1 MVKGSNIQL
10 ISKGQQDLYLT
21 GTPQITFW
29 KMVYRRHTQF
39 SIETIRNNFNTK
51 PAFGETIVSEIKRSG
66 DLLNKMYLVLTL
78 PALVTNEIFKEDPNS
93 SYHPNNATV
102 LPGIMSYT
110 QSAWTEHIGNALVE
124 EVKLIINDSVID
136 HQYGVW
142 FDIWQELSNKKY
154 QKDALD
160 KMLGTQKQS
169 ELPYNASKEK
179 ILYIPL
185 QFWFNRNIG
194 LSLPLIALTYSSVK
208 ISIKIRKLKDLI
220 IAVSKKEY
228 VPDNLLEW
236 PNDNSTPE
244 TGIYNLSLAMLTGK
258 YRQLKASTPLGTYT
272 GSGDSATVNRFNY
285 TITYP
290 IPGIPELSTGSI
302 IRIGMT
308 SDINDNNEPLTY
320 GTIPPGITITNQGVD
335 NRWIVIESK
344 MDINKN
350 APLITYTLTLARWSF
365 AKNNYTNANYTISTD
380 NEWDLQ
386 VWPPMMGLVPGERVK
401 PLLSQNNLL
410 YTEPDVQIKDCH
422 LAVDYVF
429 LSREETRIF
438 SDNTHEYLIE
448 QLQMNKV
455 SFGKLQTKEIGK
467 QIILNFKHPV
477 KELVWFLQDEQNIAT
492 SGFYKN
498 NWFNYGFNDGGLVI
512 STDAVLG
519 TNGTKWDGKNHDFLS
534 TSQESGIIINT
545 HDRFPKRRR
554 NYFRYT
560 QAQHYHTCVSEK
572 SIYVYSFAIRPEEHQ
587 PTGTLNFSRLSD
599 VRAKFSIGKVSPTDL
614 RLGTLINMTMFATNY
629 NIFRIEKGLGGI
641 LYEN

>member
-1 MVKGSNIQL
+1 MVKGSTIQL

-21 GTPQITFW
+21 GTPKITFW
-29 KMVYRRHTQF
+29 KSVYRRHTQF
-39 SIETIRNNFNTK
+39 AIESIRNNFNTK

-78 PALVTNEIFKEDPNS
+78 PKLNTNEIFREDPNS
-93 SYHPNNATV
+93 AYHPNNATV
-102 LPGIMSYT
+102 LPGVMSYT
-110 QSAWTEHIGNALVE
+110 QAAWTEHVGNALVD

-142 FDIWQELSNKKY
+142 FDIWQELTNRTY
-154 QKDALD
+154 QKAALD
-160 KMLGTQKQS
+160 KMLGTQKKS
-169 ELPYNASKEK
+169 ELPYNASKEQ

-194 LSLPLIALTYSSVK
+194 LSLPLVALTYASVK
-208 ISIKIRKLKDLI
+208 ISIKLRKLKDLI

-228 VPDNLLEW
+228 VPDNLTEW

-244 TGIYNLSLAMLTGK
+244 TGIYNLSLAMLRGK
-258 YRQLKASTPLGTYT
+258 YKQLKVSTPLGTYT
-272 GSGDSATVNRFNY
+272 GSGDSATVNRFTY

-290 IPGIPELSTGSI
+290 IPGIPELAAGSI
-302 IRIGMT
+302 IRLGMT
-308 SDINDNNEPLTY
+308 SNINNDNDPLTY
-320 GTIPPGITITNQGVD
+320 GTIPPGITITNQTVD
-335 NRWIVIESK
+335 NRWIVIEVK
-344 MDINKN
+344 TDTETN
-350 APLITYTLTLARWSF
+350 APLVTYTLTLARWSF
-365 AKNNYTNANYTISTD
+365 AKNNYTNANYTINTD

-386 VWPPMMGLVPGERVK
+386 IWPPMMSLVPGERVK

-410 YTEPDVQIKDCH
+410 YLEPDVQIKNCH

-429 LSREETRIF
+429 LSKEETRIF
-438 SDNTHEYLIE
+438 TDNTHEYLIE

-455 SFGKLQTKEIGK
+455 SFGKLETREVGK
-467 QIILNFKHPV
+467 QILLNFKHPV
-477 KELVWFLQDEQNIAT
+477 KELVWILQDEQNIAT
-492 SGFYKN
+492 SGYYQN

-534 TSQESGIIINT
+534 TSQESGIVINT
-545 HDRFPKRRR
+545 HERFPRRRR

-560 QAQHYHTCVSEK
+560 QPQQHHTCVSKK
-572 SIYVYSFAIRPEEHQ
+572 SIYMYSFSIRPEEHQ
-587 PTGTLNFSRLSD
+587 PSGTLNFSRLSD
-599 VRAKFSIGKVSPTDL
+599 VRAKFFMSKVSPIDL
-614 RLGTLINMTMFATNY
+614 RLGTLINMTMFATSY
-629 NIFRIEKGLGGI
+629 NIFKIEQGLGGI

>member
-29 KMVYRRHTQF
+29 KMIYRRHTQF
-39 SIETIRNNFNTK
+39 AIETIRNNFNTK